1 MSTSPRPSR
10 MVGNWLLALGAVV
23 MTLVLVEAALRIRA
37 FLVHH
42 QTLAAALAATKQP
55 PRGAEVT
62 LGQMIRIASNPRI
75 IYELRPDLD
84 VIYKGAKVSTNDLG
98 FRGPAVRVGEAAER
112 YRIVG
117 IGDSVMFGQAI
128 EFEETYLFRLQRA
141 LADRHPAL
149 DLETINTAVPGYNTV
164 MEVETLKE
172 KVLPL
177 EPDLVIIDLVDNDF
191 ALPNFI
197 TAPEQKPDAKG
208 SMVLSTISTSIA
220 RLRHRLDLEN
230 HTTPASDEFDPRGLI
245 PTPPASGG
253 ISGFA
258 DRPDLAPPRYADF
271 VGVEAFRN
279 AILELQAL
287 SLQHSF
293 ALVAVT
299 MHVHGTPGKEA
310 ILRVVEE
317 LGIPFIDA
325 GAAILRYIREENIPG
340 GIDSPLRASKDDAHP
355 SGLSHE
361 IAAEE
366 ILCRMI
372 EWKLIPST
380 DSGAL

>member
-1 MSTSPRPSR
+1 MPTRPRPSR

-23 MTLVLVEAALRIRA
+23 ATLIFVEAALRVRA
-37 FLVHH
+37 LLAHN
-42 QTLAAALAATKQP
+42 QTLATALADTKQP

-84 VIYKGAKVSTNDLG
+84 VIYRGARVLTNDLG
-98 FRGPAVRVGEAAER
+98 FRGPAIQAGEAAER
-112 YRIVG
+112 FRIVG

-128 EFEETYLFRLQRA
+128 DFEETYLFRLQSA
-141 LADRHPAL
+141 LADRLPAL

-177 EPDLVIIDLVDNDF
+177 GPDLVIIDLVDNDF

-197 TAPEQKPDAKG
+197 TAPDQEPDAKG
-208 SMVLSTISTSIA
+208 SMVLSILSASIA
-220 RLRHRLDLEN
+220 RLLHRHDLGN

-245 PTPPASGG
+245 PTPPAGEG
-253 ISGFA
+253 ISGYA
-258 DRPDLAPPRYADF
+258 DRPELAPPRYADF
-271 VGVEAFRN
+271 VGLEAFRN

-299 MHVHGTPGKEA
+299 MHVHDTPGKEE
-310 ILRVVEE
+310 IVRVMEE
-317 LGIPFIDA
+317 LGIPLVDA
-325 GAAILRYIREENIPG
+325 GAAILRYIREENIPL

-355 SGLSHE
+355 SGLSHKV
-361 IAAEE
+361 AAEE
-366 ILCRMI
+366 ILRRLM

-380 DSGAL
+380 DRGAL